1 MSSLV
6 GTAYVRKQSVLR
18 ALRNE
23 VNWLE
28 RTRFDLFVLHI
39 YEKSRSL
46 IRRLRRSNDRIVNA
60 VLRESEALG
69 TLTDA
74 QLDQRLREV
83 RRRLRVDGI
92 NDETVIESFSVARET
107 SRRVLGMA
115 HHHTQIRAS
124 LALLQGAIAEMA
136 TGEGKTLAAT
146 LAAATAALAG
156 IPVHVVTV
164 NDYLAERDAEE
175 MIPLYEALG
184 LSVGIVVH
192 DRDLAQRR
200 EAYHCDI
207 CYCSNKELTFDYL
220 KDRIVLDGRE
230 SLRAMEVAS
239 LTQDV
244 SWKQQL
250 LLRGLHFAIVDEAD
264 SVFIDESRTPLIISG
279 QESFGER
286 EEVLLRQAMAF
297 AGQLQENEHFT
308 VSDKQGM
315 QLTRQGKDFL
325 QEQASAL
332 SGLWRSA
339 LYREPLVVQAL
350 SALHRYD
357 LDQDYIIDEEGC
369 IQIVDPYTGRIM
381 PGRSWG
387 QGLQQMIEIKEG
399 LELTKPRETQAEI
412 SYQNFFRK
420 YANLAGMT
428 GTGVEVAAE
437 LQNIYG
443 LRSERIPL
451 LKQSRREQAFQEV
464 YQTQMEKWERV
475 AELAGQLS
483 ASGQAILVGTSS
495 VASSEA
501 VSRVLDRHG
510 VRHRVLNARQDS
522 EEAEIVSEAGHA
534 GSVMVATSMAGRGT
548 DIKLSDETRAAGGL
562 HVIITELQDSSR
574 IDRQLAGRSAR
585 QGDPGRVSE
594 VLSLEDPLVVKLAP
608 PLFRLLEPVMTRLNH
623 RQRYWLVRYCQRRL
637 EKLHFRQ
644 RMDLVKQDSQRQKT
658 LAFARRLHQGS

>member
-6 GTAYVRKQSVLR
+6 GSAYVRKQSVLR

-28 RTRFDLFVLHI
+28 RTRFDLFVVRI
-39 YEKSRSL
+39 YEISRSL
-46 IRRLRRSNDRIVNA
+46 IRRLRGSNDRIVNA
-60 VLRESEALG
+60 VLRESDELG
-69 TLTDA
+69 KLTDA
-74 QLDQRLREV
+74 QLNERLREV
-83 RRRLRVDGI
+83 RSRLRVDGV
-92 NDETVIESFSVARET
+92 NDETVIASFAVARET

-175 MIPLYEALG
+175 MIPLYQALG

-286 EEVLLRQAMAF
+286 EEVLLRQAMVF
-297 AGQLQENEHFT
+297 AGELEENDHFT
-308 VSDKQGM
+308 VSDKQGI

-325 QEQASAL
+325 REQTSAL

-350 SALHRYD
+350 SALHRYE

-399 LELTKPRETQAEI
+399 LELTKPRQTQAEI

-428 GTGVEVAAE
+428 GTGVEVASE

-451 LKQSRREQAFQEV
+451 LKDSRREQAFQEV
-464 YQTQMEKWERV
+464 YQTQAEKWERV
-475 AELAGQLS
+475 AELAGELS

-522 EEAEIVSEAGHA
+522 EEAEIVSEAGRA

-548 DIKLSDETRAAGGL
+548 DIKLSDETRSAGGL

-608 PLFRLLEPVMTRLNH
+608 PLFRLLEPLMTRLNH
-623 RQRYWLVRYCQRRL
+623 RQRYWLVRYCQQRL
-637 EKLHFRQ
+637 ERLHFRQ